1 MSFSTVLALF
11 VGIPFALAAVIAL
24 AMYLPSWMG
33 RSRDVD
39 SARGNVITSVGAA
52 PDPTVMPNQLAS
64 ADWTTTAGGGSS
76 SWSTNTADFVLTASG
91 RQNLVSLVERAR
103 VIGGQQFS
111 VAFGSLSEGRTTALV
126 QHGLLA
132 TPQSA
137 VSVFVDPVLARVEIV
152 TGRIARIHVDDR
164 TADLAALALRSGA
177 EVGDLMRGISDCVNL
192 LAEHAR
198 APRVMHLGEPA

>member
-1 MSFSTVLALF
+1 MSFTTVLALF
-11 VGIPFALAAVIAL
+11 VGIPLALAAVIAL

-39 SARGNVITSVGAA
+39 SASGNVITSVGAA

-177 EVGDLMRGISDCVNL
+177 EVGDLMRGISDCVTL